1 MNEEFHYG
9 AVMALARELR
19 RAGVIDG
26 HDYRAIET
34 KQRAKTDPKI
44 VALVEDYMGCNP

>member
-19 RAGVIDG
+19 RAGVIDA
-26 HDYRAIET
+26 HDYRAIVT
-34 KQRAKTDPKI
+34 KTRAIHAPKI
-44 VALVEDYMGCNP
+44 SVLIEDYNAYNA